1 MSTRGHIEQDDLALF
16 AMQLQ
21 PVDVAARIGE
31 HVRQCAECQ
40 REVATIQGELALY
53 ALSVDLHSPP
63 AMSRERLMKQV
74 AREKKV
80 APITQMVTPSMV
92 APETPLRTTGTLFG
106 SNTSISSID
115 HDVEE
120 EEERPRRGLAG
131 WVLPWTG
138 WALAA
143 GLAVVAVS
151 FFQQKNELR
160 NTVAAQAG
168 QLTRLAADAAAARQV
183 MDILNDPKATRVTI
197 QAPLSRPVPQGRA
210 TYLPDKGQLIFIA
223 NNLDPIQPNKVYEL
237 WLIPSDGRA
246 AVPAGTFRPDEHGS
260 AELVL
265 PSLPKGVVAKMFGV
279 TVENQGGATIPTMP
293 ILLAGTPS

>member
-21 PVDVAARIGE
+21 PVDEAARIGE
-31 HVRQCAECQ
+31 HVRQCGECQ

-80 APITQMVTPSMV
+80 APMTQVMTPPIV
-92 APETPLRTTGTLFG
+92 APETPMRTTGTLFG
-106 SNTSISSID
+106 SGASVSSID
-115 HDVEE
+115 REVEE
-120 EEERPRRGLAG
+120 EGPRRGLAA

-151 FFQQKNELR
+151 FYLQRNELR
-160 NTVAAQAG
+160 NTVAGQNG

-197 QAPLSRPVPQGRA
+197 QAPLSKPVPQGRA

-223 NNLDPIQPNKVYEL
+223 NNLEPIQSNKVYEL
-237 WLIPSDGRA
+237 WLIPASGGA
-246 AVPAGTFRPDEHGS
+246 PVPAGTFRPDEHGS

-279 TVENQGGATIPTMP
+279 TVENRGGATIPTMP
-293 ILLAGTPS
+293 ILLAGMPS